1 MKRDELF
8 RKESLEALNSPER
21 LTEYLKVTNVP
32 VWILLVV
39 IFLLI
44 LGFITWGMSATLT
57 EGIKPIDLVWG

>member
-1 MKRDELF
+1 MKRNELF
-8 RKESLEALNSPER
+8 RKESLEALSSPER

-44 LGFITWGMSATLT
+44 LGFIAWAMSATLMP
-57 EGIKPIDLVWG
+57 GMKPIDFLWG